1 MLLESFTVAAIVSFA
16 LIIFLGLVITLGDA
30 FFDSSFKEIITGK
43 VIVTWVRR
51 LWSGFV
57 WKLFAFVWLVGTLLC
72 WIPAY
77 DACEKCQKEKI
88 GACTCHCKTCQETAK
103 KVDAAIQ
110 YLSLDEED
118 IEDLILQK
126 KAEEVEVKEVAIPTV
141 K

>member
-1 MLLESFTVAAIVSFA
+1 MLWESFNVAAIVSFV
-16 LIIFLGLVITLGDA
+16 LVIFLGLVITLGDA
-30 FFDSSFKEIITGK
+30 FLDSSFKEIITGK
-43 VIVTWVRR
+43 VFVTWVRR
-51 LWSGFV
+51 LWRGFV
-57 WKLFAFVWLVGTLLC
+57 WKLFAFIWLVGTLLF

-77 DACEKCQKEKI
+77 DACEKSQKEKT
-88 GACTCHCKTCQETAK
+88 GACTCRCKTCQETAK

-126 KAEEVEVKEVAIPTV
+126 KVEEVEVREVAIPVV

>member
-1 MLLESFTVAAIVSFA
+1 MLLESFNVAAIVSFV
-16 LIIFLGLVITLGDA
+16 LIIFLGLVITLGNA
-30 FFDSSFKEIITGK
+30 FLDSSFKEIITGK
-43 VIVTWVRR
+43 VFVTWVRR
-51 LWSGFV
+51 LWRGFV
-57 WKLFAFVWLVGTLLC
+57 WKLFAFIWLVGVLLF

-77 DACEKCQKEKI
+77 DACEKSQKEKI
-88 GACTCHCKTCQETAK
+88 GACTCHCKACQETAK

>member
-1 MLLESFTVAAIVSFA
+1 MLWESLNVAAIVSLVVF
-16 LIIFLGLVITLGDA
+16 IFLGLVITLGDA
-30 FFDSSFKEIITGK
+30 FLDSSFKEIVTGK
-43 VIVTWVRR
+43 VFVTWVRR
-51 LWSGFV
+51 LWRGFV
-57 WKLFAFVWLVGTLLC
+57 WKLFAFIWLVGTLLF
-72 WIPAY
+72 WIPGY
-77 DACEKCQKEKI
+77 DACEKSRKEKI
-88 GACTCHCKTCQETAK
+88 GACTCRCKACQETAK